1 DEGAGNPFGAEDG
14 ANYALLI
21 AELRKQLDS
30 AGLSNV
36 KISIAASAVTT
47 IFDHAKVKDLLAA
60 GLYGINLMTY
70 DFFGTPWAETL
81 GHH

>member
-1 DEGAGNPFGAEDG
+1 MKGRATRFGPEDG

-36 KISIAASAVTT
+36 KSLS
-47 IFDHAKVKDLLAA
+47 LL
-60 GLYGINLMTY
+60 
-70 DFFGTPWAETL
+70 PR
-81 GHH
+81 